1 MAMQR
6 CFFFTGAHMPM
17 RDVLNPRNGH
27 PRSAHVG
34 LSVCSNGVEPMRKT
48 NMSSTPTGGNRCK
61 STAAEHDAYIY
72 IYIYLHVYTYLY
84 IYIYIYMLHIYI
96 YIYIYNWSCRGQP
109 QPEWKLGSRAG
120 RKPSCRQ
127 A

>member
-1 MAMQR
+1 
-6 CFFFTGAHMPM
+6 M

-72 IYIYLHVYTYLY
+72 IYIYICIYMCIHIYIYIYTYMCY
-84 IYIYIYMLHIYI
+84 IYIYIYIIGHAAGNLNLNGNLDRAPVGSLH
-96 YIYIYNWSCRGQP
+96 
-109 QPEWKLGSRAG
+109 AG
-120 RKPSCRQ
+120 RRKHREPEPE
-127 A
+127 AV